1 MNPFPHLI
9 SIYSIRLSPP
19 TTLGLWCNNAQGA
32 FERSVCRSIN
42 WGLAERKPWYIPSVD
57 RYKSGFRLLFEI
69 SLQYFSQQLHHI
81 YSIQTQWQV
90 QIRFPPTSRK
100 IFQFFFQTGAFG
112 YLNHMSFTMELSF
125 QVLTVTNT
133 VTSHFHVF
141 NAVDENTN
149 FPSEN
154 MNLQF
159 CGSEAW
165 YMPHSNLHSI
175 YWQLQIS
182 PLLLLPQLPRSLFR
196 LLILWSKW
204 AQVSVENWEFF
215 FFCMMILPHSYG
227 LPHTTAT
234 KKELFSFF
242 GLIKGL
248 QGSSIVCPVCPIMH

>member
-1 MNPFPHLI
+1 MNPFPHRLFNYPSYPPI
-9 SIYSIRLSPP
+9 SPPLPP

-81 YSIQTQWQV
+81 YSIQTQGQV

-100 IFQFFFQTGAFG
+100 IFHFFQTGAFG

-133 VTSHFHVF
+133 VTSHFHVV

-196 LLILWSKW
+196 MLILWSKW
-204 AQVSVENWEFF
+204 AQVSVGQNENFF
-215 FFCMMILPHSYG
+215 SFAWWYCPTLMDYLIQQQQNKNF
-227 LPHTTAT
+227 
-234 KKELFSFF
+234 FSFF
-242 GLIKGL
+242 C
-248 QGSSIVCPVCPIMH
+248 VD